1 MSLDSIIDIDI
12 ALSSPSVSRAG
23 FGTPMLLAS
32 GLGAGFTERIRFYSS
47 ATEVAADSDLS
58 ASAQARATL
67 MLAQALRPDRI
78 AVGRREA
85 AVAQV
90 DTLVVTAAADGV
102 YTVTINGID
111 FAFTAT
117 SSTVTAIRDAL
128 LAAINLGSEPVTAA
142 SVSTNTLTLTADVA
156 GVPFLVS
163 IVSVSPITLSTTVA
177 NVGVTSEIL
186 AVEAESSAWYGLVL
200 ESRDDTD
207 ILLAAGQ
214 IEAMQKVFIAQSN
227 SADLITVATT
237 DIASQI
243 KALSYRRT
251 HVAYISSDTN
261 HYDAALAASFLS
273 SDFDE
278 TAPTA
283 THLIL
288 QGVTSEELGTTAQA
302 NLEAKNAGFYSTLFG
317 LPAVANCLTAA
328 GYDLELIV
336 TVDWVKARMS
346 EAVAQLFSNRA
357 NGRKRIGFDDIG
369 FQMVAAEAEGAALVG
384 EDVGHFIKG
393 TVVFEVPARADV
405 ATADEAI
412 SKLRMRFGAQYSGRT
427 KSVSVQGY
435 VSQSFAGL

>member
-32 GLGAGFTERIRFYSS
+32 GLGAGFTERIRFYGS
-47 ATEVAADSDLS
+47 ASEAAADTDLS
-58 ASAQARATL
+58 STAIARVTT
-67 MLAQALRPDRI
+67 MFSQALAPNQV

-102 YTVTINGID
+102 YTVTINGVD
-111 FAFTAT
+111 YSFTAS
-117 SSTVTAIRDAL
+117 SSTVTLIRDGL
-128 LAAINLGSEPVTAA
+128 ISAINGGTEPVTAA
-142 SVSTNTLTLTADVA
+142 AVSTDTLTLTADVA
-156 GVPFLVS
+156 GTPFFAAVVNS
-163 IVSVSPITLSTTVA
+163 ITISTSVD
-177 NVGVTSEIL
+177 NVGVSTEIA
-186 AVEAESSAWYGLVL
+186 AVNAENSNWYGLVL
-200 ESRDDTD
+200 ETRSDTD

-214 IEAMQKVFIAQSN
+214 IESMKKIFIAQTN
-227 SADLITVATT
+227 SADMITAATT
-237 DIASQI
+237 DIANQLKS
-243 KALSYRRT
+243 LSYRRT
-251 HVAYISSDTN
+251 HVAYISDNSNT
-261 HYDAALAASFLS
+261 YDAALIAGFLS
-273 SDFDE
+273 ADFDA

-288 QGVTSEELGTTAQA
+288 QGVASEELGTSAQ
-302 NLEAKNAGFYSTLFG
+302 NYLEAANAGYYSTLFG

-336 TVDWVKARMS
+336 TVDWVQARMS
-346 EAVAQLFSNRA
+346 EAVAQLFSNQA
-357 NGRKRIGFDDIG
+357 NAHKRIGFDDIG

-405 ATADEAI
+405 ATADVAI